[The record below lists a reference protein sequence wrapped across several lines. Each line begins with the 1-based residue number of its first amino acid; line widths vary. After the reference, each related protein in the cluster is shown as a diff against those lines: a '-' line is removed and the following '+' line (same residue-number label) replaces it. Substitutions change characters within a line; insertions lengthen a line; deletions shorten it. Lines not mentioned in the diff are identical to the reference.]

1 MRAMP
6 DLRIL
11 VTGFEPF
18 GGDSVNPSW
27 LVAQHLSRASIAG
40 AQLQALQLPCVF
52 GLSAQVLAQALVQHQ
67 PDVVLALGL
76 AQGREGISIE
86 RVAINVDDA
95 RIADNAA
102 HQPIDIPVVPGGP
115 AAYFSTLPIK
125 RLAQGLQQAGHSAH
139 VSQTAGTF
147 VCNHVFYALQ
157 HHLQGQRVMSGF
169 VHLPALPEQAARA
182 GRPTPPSMALAA
194 QVAAV
199 QCLVELCVAHQPD
212 GHTGDVLVSG
222 GAIS

>member
-1 MRAMP
+1 M
-6 DLRIL
+6 RIL
-11 VTGFEPF
+11 LTGFEPF
-18 GGDSVNPSW
+18 GGGSVNPSW
-27 LVAQHLSRASIAG
+27 LVAQHLAG
-40 AQLQALQLPCVF
+40 VDLAGEQLQAVQLPCVF
-52 GLSAQVLAQALVQHQ
+52 GLSAQRLVQALAQHQ

-95 RIADNAA
+95 RIPDNAGQ
-102 HQPIDIPVVPGGP
+102 QPIDTPVVSGGP

-125 RLAQGLQQAGHSAH
+125 RLAQGLQQAGHAAH
-139 VSQTAGTF
+139 ISQTAGTF

-157 HHLQGQRVMSGF
+157 HHLRGQGVMSGF

-199 QCLVELCVAHQPD
+199 QKLLQLCVAHASD
-212 GHTGDVLVSG
+212 GDVRVSG
-222 GAIS
+222 GAIH

>member
-1 MRAMP
+1 M
-6 DLRIL
+6 RIL
-11 VTGFEPF
+11 LTGFEPF

-27 LVAQHLSRASIAG
+27 LVAQQLEGMSFAG
-40 AQLQALQLPCVF
+40 AQVQAVQLPCVF
-52 GLSAQVLAQALVQHQ
+52 GISAQVLLQALAQHQ

-95 RIADNAA
+95 RMADNAG
-102 HQPIDIPVVPGGP
+102 HQPIDTPVVPGGP

-125 RLAQGLQQAGHSAH
+125 RLAQGLQQAGHPAH
-139 VSQTAGTF
+139 ISQTAGTF

-157 HHLQGQRVMSGF
+157 HHLLGQHVMSGF
-169 VHLPALPEQAARA
+169 VHLPALPEQADRA
-182 GRPTPPSMALAA
+182 PDPRPPHMALSD

-199 QCLVELCVAHQPD
+199 QKLLQLCVAHASRRE
-212 GHTGDVLVSG
+212 GDVRVSG
-222 GAIS
+222 GAIH

>member
-1 MRAMP
+1 MTSP
-6 DLRIL
+6 RIL
-11 VTGFEPF
+11 LTGFEPF

-27 LVAQHLSRASIAG
+27 LVAQHLAGVQFAG
-40 AQLQALQLPCVF
+40 AQLQAVQLPCVF
-52 GLSAQVLAQALVQHQ
+52 GLSAQLLVQALAQHQ

-95 RIADNAA
+95 RIPDNAGQ
-102 HQPIDIPVVPGGP
+102 QPIDTPVVPGGP
-115 AAYFSTLPIK
+115 AAYFSTLPSK
-125 RLAQGLQQAGHSAH
+125 RLAQGLQQAGHP
-139 VSQTAGTF
+139 VNISQTAGTF

-199 QCLVELCVAHQPD
+199 QCLLELCVDHRASAHA
-212 GHTGDVLVSG
+212 GDVRVSG
-222 GAIS
+222 GAIH

>member
-1 MRAMP
+1 M
-6 DLRIL
+6 RIL
-11 VTGFEPF
+11 LTGFEPF
-18 GGDSVNPSW
+18 GGGSVNPSW
-27 LVAQHLSRASIAG
+27 LVAQHLAG
-40 AQLQALQLPCVF
+40 VDLAGEQLQAVQLPCVF
-52 GLSAQVLAQALVQHQ
+52 GLSAQRLVQALAQHQ

-95 RIADNAA
+95 RIPDNAGQ
-102 HQPIDIPVVPGGP
+102 QPIDTPVVPGGP

-125 RLAQGLQQAGHSAH
+125 RLAQGLQQAGHAAH
-139 VSQTAGTF
+139 ISQTAGTF

-157 HHLQGQRVMSGF
+157 HHLHGQGVMSGF

-182 GRPTPPSMALAA
+182 GQPTPPSMALAA

-199 QCLVELCVAHQPD
+199 QQLLQLCMAHAS
-212 GHTGDVLVSG
+212 GRGGDVRVSG
-222 GAIS
+222 GAIH

>member
-11 VTGFEPF
+11 ITGFEPF

-40 AQLQALQLPCVF
+40 AQVQALQLPCVF
-52 GLSAQVLAQALVQHQ
+52 GVSAQVLAQALAQHQ

-95 RIADNAA
+95 RIPDNAGQ
-102 HQPIDIPVVPGGP
+102 QPIDTPVVPGGP

-125 RLAQGLQQAGHSAH
+125 RLVQGLQQAVHPVH
-139 VSQTAGTF
+139 ISQTAGTF

-157 HHLQGQRVMSGF
+157 HHLRGQHVMSGF

-199 QCLVELCVAHQPD
+199 QQLLQLCVAHASD
-212 GHTGDVLVSG
+212 GDVRVSG
-222 GAIS
+222 GAIH

>member
-11 VTGFEPF
+11 ITGFESF

-40 AQLQALQLPCVF
+40 AQVQALQLPCVF
-52 GLSAQVLAQALVQHQ
+52 GVSAQVLVQALSQHQ

-95 RIADNAA
+95 RIPDNAGQ
-102 HQPIDIPVVPGGP
+102 QPIDTPVVPGGP

-125 RLAQGLQQAGHSAH
+125 RLISSLCISSFLVRTLSGLMWVEA
-139 VSQTAGTF
+139 V
-147 VCNHVFYALQ
+147 L
-157 HHLQGQRVMSGF
+157 SGW
-169 VHLPALPEQAARA
+169 
-182 GRPTPPSMALAA
+182 
-194 QVAAV
+194 
-199 QCLVELCVAHQPD
+199 
-212 GHTGDVLVSG
+212 
-222 GAIS
+222 I

>member
-6 DLRIL
+6 GLRIL
-11 VTGFEPF
+11 LTGFEPF
-18 GGDSVNPSW
+18 GGDSVNPAW

-40 AQLQALQLPCVF
+40 AQVLAVQLPCVF
-52 GLSAQVLAQALVQHQ
+52 GLSAQVLVQALAQHS

-76 AQGREGISIE
+76 AQGREGVSIE

-95 RIADNAA
+95 RIPDNAGQ
-102 HQPIDIPVVPGGP
+102 QPIDTPVVPGGP
-115 AAYFSTLPIK
+115 AAYFCTLPIK
-125 RLAQGLQQAGHSAH
+125 RLAQGLQQAGHP
-139 VSQTAGTF
+139 VNISQTAGTF

-182 GRPTPPSMALAA
+182 GRPTPPSMNLAA

-199 QCLVELCVAHQPD
+199 QQLLRLCVDQHTD
-212 GHTGDVLVSG
+212 GHGGDVRVGS
-222 GAIS
+222 GAIH

>member
-95 RIADNAA
+95 RIPDNAGQ
-102 HQPIDIPVVPGGP
+102 QPIDTPVVPGGP

-125 RLAQGLQQAGHSAH
+125 RLAQGLQQAGHPVH
-139 VSQTAGTF
+139 ISQTAGTF

-157 HHLQGQRVMSGF
+157 HHLRGQHVMSGF

-182 GRPTPPSMALAA
+182 GRPTPPSMALAD

-199 QCLVELCVAHQPD
+199 QQLLQLCVAHASD
-212 GHTGDVLVSG
+212 GDVRVSG
-222 GAIS
+222 GAIH

>member
-1 MRAMP
+1 M
-6 DLRIL
+6 RIL
-11 VTGFEPF
+11 LTGFEPF

-27 LVAQHLSRASIAG
+27 LVAQHLAGVDLAG

-52 GLSAQVLAQALVQHQ
+52 GLSAQRLVQALAQHQ
-67 PDVVLALGL
+67 PDVVVALGL

-86 RVAINVDDA
+86 RVAINLDDA
-95 RIADNAA
+95 RIPDNAGQ
-102 HQPIDIPVVPGGP
+102 QPIDTPVVSGGP

-125 RLAQGLQQAGHSAH
+125 RLAQGLQHAGHPVH
-139 VSQTAGTF
+139 ISQTAGTF

-157 HHLQGQRVMSGF
+157 HHLHGQRVMSGF

-182 GRPTPPSMALAA
+182 GRPTPPSMALAD

-199 QCLVELCVAHQPD
+199 QKLLQLCVAHASD
-212 GHTGDVLVSG
+212 GDVRVSG
-222 GAIS
+222 GAIH

>member
-1 MRAMP
+1 M
-6 DLRIL
+6 
-11 VTGFEPF
+11 
-18 GGDSVNPSW
+18 
-27 LVAQHLSRASIAG
+27 
-40 AQLQALQLPCVF
+40 QLPCVF
-52 GLSAQVLAQALVQHQ
+52 GLSAQLLVQALAQHQ

-95 RIADNAA
+95 RIPDNVGQ
-102 HQPIDIPVVPGGP
+102 QPIDTPVVPGGP

-125 RLAQGLQQAGHSAH
+125 RLAQGLQQAGHP
-139 VSQTAGTF
+139 VNISQTAGTF

-157 HHLQGQRVMSGF
+157 HHLYGQRAMSGF
-169 VHLPALPEQAARA
+169 VHLPARPEQAARA
-182 GRPTPPSMALAA
+182 GRPTPPSMALAD

-199 QCLVELCVAHQPD
+199 QQLLLLCVAHQAD
-212 GHTGDVLVSG
+212 GSAGDVRVSG

>member
-1 MRAMP
+1 MTDP
-6 DLRIL
+6 RIL
-11 VTGFEPF
+11 LTGFEPF
-18 GGDSVNPSW
+18 GGESVNPSW
-27 LVAQHLSRASIAG
+27 LVAQHLAGVHMAG
-40 AQLQALQLPCVF
+40 AHLQAVQLPCVF
-52 GLSAQVLAQALVQHQ
+52 GLSAQLLVQALAQHQ

-95 RIADNAA
+95 RIPDNAGQ
-102 HQPIDIPVVPGGP
+102 QPIDTPVVPGGP

-125 RLAQGLQQAGHSAH
+125 RLAQGLQQAGHP
-139 VSQTAGTF
+139 VNISQTAGTF

-157 HHLQGQRVMSGF
+157 HQLQGQRVMSGF

-199 QCLVELCVAHQPD
+199 QQLLRLCVDQHTD
-212 GHTGDVLVSG
+212 GHGGDVRVGS
-222 GAIS
+222 GAIH

>member
-1 MRAMP
+1 M
-6 DLRIL
+6 RIL
-11 VTGFEPF
+11 LTGFEPF

-27 LVAQHLSRASIAG
+27 LVAQHLAGVDLAG
-40 AQLQALQLPCVF
+40 AQLQALQLPCVL
-52 GLSAQVLAQALVQHQ
+52 GLSAQRLVQALAQHQ
-67 PDVVLALGL
+67 PDVVVALGL

-95 RIADNAA
+95 RIPDNAGQ
-102 HQPIDIPVVPGGP
+102 QPIDTPVVPGGP

-125 RLAQGLQQAGHSAH
+125 RLAQGLQQAGHPVH
-139 VSQTAGTF
+139 ISQTAGTF

-157 HHLQGQRVMSGF
+157 HHLRGQHVMSGF

-182 GRPTPPSMALAA
+182 GRPTPPSMALAD

-199 QCLVELCVAHQPD
+199 QQLLQLCVAHASD
-212 GHTGDVLVSG
+212 GDVRVSG
-222 GAIS
+222 GAIH

>member
-1 MRAMP
+1 M
-6 DLRIL
+6 RIL
-11 VTGFEPF
+11 LTGFEPF

-27 LVAQHLSRASIAG
+27 LVAQQLEGMSFAG
-40 AQLQALQLPCVF
+40 AQVQAVQLPCVF
-52 GLSAQVLAQALVQHQ
+52 GISAQVLLQALAQHQ

-95 RIADNAA
+95 RMADNAGR
-102 HQPIDIPVVPGGP
+102 QPIDTPVVPGGP

-125 RLAQGLQQAGHSAH
+125 RLAQGLQQAGHPAH
-139 VSQTAGTF
+139 ISQTAGTF

-157 HHLQGQRVMSGF
+157 HHLLGQHVMSGF
-169 VHLPALPEQAARA
+169 VHLPALPEQADRA
-182 GRPTPPSMALAA
+182 PDPRPPHMALSD

-199 QCLVELCVAHQPD
+199 QQLLQLCVAHASRRE
-212 GHTGDVLVSG
+212 GDVRVSG
-222 GAIS
+222 GAIH

>member
-1 MRAMP
+1 MA

-11 VTGFEPF
+11 LTGFEPF
-18 GGDSVNPSW
+18 GGDSINPSW
-27 LVAQHLSRASIAG
+27 LVARHLAGVQWAG
-40 AQLQALQLPCVF
+40 AQVQAVQLPCVF
-52 GLSAQVLAQALVQHQ
+52 GLSAQVLMQALAHHQ

-95 RIADNAA
+95 RIPDNAGQ
-102 HQPIDIPVVPGGP
+102 QPIDTPVVPGGP

-125 RLAQGLQQAGHSAH
+125 RWVQGLQQAGHAAH
-139 VSQTAGTF
+139 ISQTAGTF

-157 HHLQGQRVMSGF
+157 HHLHGQRAMSGF

-199 QCLVELCVAHQPD
+199 RHLMHLCVAHASD
-212 GHTGDVLVSG
+212 GDVRVTG
-222 GAIS
+222 GAVH

>member
-11 VTGFEPF
+11 ITGFEPF

-40 AQLQALQLPCVF
+40 AQVQALQLPCVF
-52 GLSAQVLAQALVQHQ
+52 GVSAQVLV

-95 RIADNAA
+95 RIPDNAGQ
-102 HQPIDIPVVPGGP
+102 QPIDTPVVPGGP

-125 RLAQGLQQAGHSAH
+125 RLVQGLQQAGHPAH
-139 VSQTAGTF
+139 ISQTAGTF
-147 VCNHVFYALQ
+147 ACNHVFYALQ
-157 HHLQGQRVMSGF
+157 HHLYGQRAMSGF

-182 GRPTPPSMALAA
+182 GRPTPPSMALAD

-199 QCLVELCVAHQPD
+199 QCLLQLCVASHDD
-212 GHTGDVLVSG
+212 GHAGDVRVSG
-222 GAIS
+222 GAIH

>member
-6 DLRIL
+6 DLRVL

-40 AQLQALQLPCVF
+40 VQVQAVQLPCVF
-52 GLSAQVLAQALVQHQ
+52 GLSAHVLAQALAQHP

-76 AQGREGISIE
+76 AQGRDGISIE

-95 RIADNAA
+95 RVSDNAGQ
-102 HQPIDIPVVPGGP
+102 QPIDTPVVPGGP

-125 RLAQGLQQAGHSAH
+125 HLVQGLQQAGHAAH
-139 VSQTAGTF
+139 ISQTAGTF

-157 HHLQGQRVMSGF
+157 HHLHGQPAMSGF

-182 GRPTPPSMALAA
+182 GRPTPPSMALAD

-199 QCLVELCVAHQPD
+199 QCLLQLCVSHRAD
-212 GHTGDVLVSG
+212 GSAGDVRVSG
-222 GAIS
+222 GAIH

>member
-1 MRAMP
+1 M
-6 DLRIL
+6 RIL
-11 VTGFEPF
+11 LTGFEPF
-18 GGDSVNPSW
+18 GGGSVNPSW
-27 LVAQHLSRASIAG
+27 LVAQHLAG
-40 AQLQALQLPCVF
+40 VDLAGEQLQAVQLPCVF
-52 GLSAQVLAQALVQHQ
+52 GLSAQRLVQALAQHQ

-95 RIADNAA
+95 RIPDNAGQ
-102 HQPIDIPVVPGGP
+102 QPIDTPVVSGGP

-125 RLAQGLQQAGHSAH
+125 RLAQGLQQAGHAAH
-139 VSQTAGTF
+139 ISQTAGTF
-147 VCNHVFYALQ
+147 VCNHVFFTMQ
-157 HHLQGQRVMSGF
+157 HHLRGQHVMSGF

-199 QCLVELCVAHQPD
+199 QKLLQLCVAHASD
-212 GHTGDVLVSG
+212 GDVRVSG
-222 GAIS
+222 GAIH

>member
-1 MRAMP
+1 MA

-11 VTGFEPF
+11 LTGFEPF
-18 GGDSVNPSW
+18 GGDSINPAW
-27 LVAQHLSRASIAG
+27 LVAQHLTGMHWAG
-40 AQLQALQLPCVF
+40 AQVQAVQLPCVF
-52 GLSAQVLAQALVQHQ
+52 GLSAQVLVQAVAQHQ

-95 RIADNAA
+95 RIPDNAGQ
-102 HQPIDIPVVPGGP
+102 QPIDTPVVPGGP

-125 RLAQGLQQAGHSAH
+125 RLAQGLQQAGHPAH
-139 VSQTAGTF
+139 ISQTAGTF

-157 HHLQGQRVMSGF
+157 HHLHGQGVMSGF

-182 GRPTPPSMALAA
+182 GRPTPPSLALAA

-199 QCLVELCVAHQPD
+199 QQLLALCVDHRASAHA
-212 GHTGDVLVSG
+212 GDVRLVG

>member
-6 DLRIL
+6 DLRVL

-40 AQLQALQLPCVF
+40 VQVQAVQLPCVF
-52 GLSAQVLAQALVQHQ
+52 GLSAQVLVQSLVQHT

-95 RIADNAA
+95 RIPDNAGQ
-102 HQPIDIPVVPGGP
+102 QPIDTPVVPGGP

-125 RLAQGLQQAGHSAH
+125 RLAQGLQQAGHVAQI
-139 VSQTAGTF
+139 SQTAGTF

-157 HHLQGQRVMSGF
+157 YHLHGQRAMSGF
-169 VHLPALPEQAARA
+169 VHLPALPELAARA
-182 GRPTPPSMALAA
+182 GQPTPASMALAA

-199 QCLVELCVAHQPD
+199 QQLLALCVEHRAS
-212 GHTGDVLVSG
+212 GDVGDVRLAG

>member
-11 VTGFEPF
+11 IAGFEPF

-40 AQLQALQLPCVF
+40 AQVQALQLPCVF
-52 GLSAQVLAQALVQHQ
+52 GVSAQVLVQALAQHQ

-95 RIADNAA
+95 RIPDNAGQ
-102 HQPIDIPVVPGGP
+102 QPIDTPVVPGGP

-125 RLAQGLQQAGHSAH
+125 RLVLGLQQAGHPAH
-139 VSQTAGTF
+139 ISQTAGTF
-147 VCNHVFYALQ
+147 ACNHVFYALQ
-157 HHLQGQRVMSGF
+157 HHLYGQRAMSGF

-182 GRPTPPSMALAA
+182 GRPTPPSMALAD

-199 QCLVELCVAHQPD
+199 LCLLLLCVASHDD
-212 GHTGDVLVSG
+212 GHAGDVRVSG
-222 GAIS
+222 GAIH

>member
-1 MRAMP
+1 MTDP
-6 DLRIL
+6 RIL
-11 VTGFEPF
+11 LTGFEPF
-18 GGDSVNPSW
+18 GGESVNPSW
-27 LVAQHLSRASIAG
+27 LVAQHLAGVHMAG
-40 AQLQALQLPCVF
+40 AHLQAVQLPCVF
-52 GLSAQVLAQALVQHQ
+52 GLSAQLLAQALAQHQ

-95 RIADNAA
+95 RIPDNAGQ
-102 HQPIDIPVVPGGP
+102 QPIDTPVVPGGP

-125 RLAQGLQQAGHSAH
+125 RLSQGLQQAGHPVH
-139 VSQTAGTF
+139 ISQTAGTF

-157 HHLQGQRVMSGF
+157 HHLHGQRVMSGF

-182 GRPTPPSMALAA
+182 GRPTPPSMALVA

-199 QCLVELCVAHQPD
+199 QQLLELCLAHASD
-212 GHTGDVLVSG
+212 SDVRVSG
-222 GAIS
+222 GAIH

>member
-1 MRAMP
+1 M
-6 DLRIL
+6 RIL
-11 VTGFEPF
+11 LTGFEPF

-27 LVAQHLSRASIAG
+27 LVAQHLAGVHLAG
-40 AQLQALQLPCVF
+40 AQLQAVQLPCVF
-52 GLSAQVLAQALVQHQ
+52 GLSAQRLVQALAQHQ
-67 PDVVLALGL
+67 PDVVVALGL

-95 RIADNAA
+95 RIPDNAGQ
-102 HQPIDIPVVPGGP
+102 QPIDTPVVSGGP

-125 RLAQGLQQAGHSAH
+125 RLAQGVQQAGHPVH
-139 VSQTAGTF
+139 ISQTAGTF

-157 HHLQGQRVMSGF
+157 HHLRGQHVISGF

-182 GRPTPPSMALAA
+182 GRPTPPSMALAD

-199 QCLVELCVAHQPD
+199 QQLLQLCVAHASD
-212 GHTGDVLVSG
+212 GDVRVSG
-222 GAIS
+222 GAIH

>member
-6 DLRIL
+6 DLRVL

-40 AQLQALQLPCVF
+40 VQVQAVQLPCVF
-52 GLSAQVLAQALVQHQ
+52 GLSAQVLVQSLAQHQ

-95 RIADNAA
+95 RIPDNTGQ
-102 HQPIDIPVVPGGP
+102 QPIDTPVVPGGP

-125 RLAQGLQQAGHSAH
+125 RLAQGLQQAGHAAH
-139 VSQTAGTF
+139 ISQTAGTF

-157 HHLQGQRVMSGF
+157 HHLHGQGVMSGF

-182 GRPTPPSMALAA
+182 GRPTPPSMALAD
-194 QVAAV
+194 QVAV
-199 QCLVELCVAHQPD
+199 VKQLLVLCVDHRAS
-212 GHTGDVLVSG
+212 GHVGDVRLAG

>member
-1 MRAMP
+1 M
-6 DLRIL
+6 RIL
-11 VTGFEPF
+11 LTGFEPF
-18 GGDSVNPSW
+18 GGGSVNPSW
-27 LVAQHLSRASIAG
+27 LVAQHLAG
-40 AQLQALQLPCVF
+40 VDLAGEQLQAVQLPCVF
-52 GLSAQVLAQALVQHQ
+52 GLSAQRLVQALAQHQ

-95 RIADNAA
+95 RIPDNAGQ
-102 HQPIDIPVVPGGP
+102 QPIDTPVVSGGP

-125 RLAQGLQQAGHSAH
+125 RLAQGLQQAGHAAH
-139 VSQTAGTF
+139 ISQTAGTF
-147 VCNHVFYALQ
+147 VCNHVFFTMQ
-157 HHLQGQRVMSGF
+157 HHLRGQHVMSGF

-199 QCLVELCVAHQPD
+199 QQLLQLCMAHAS
-212 GHTGDVLVSG
+212 GRGGDVRVSG
-222 GAIS
+222 GAIH

>member
-1 MRAMP
+1 M
-6 DLRIL
+6 RIL

-27 LVAQHLSRASIAG
+27 LVAQQLEGMSFAG
-40 AQLQALQLPCVF
+40 AQVQAVQLPCVF
-52 GLSAQVLAQALVQHQ
+52 GISAQVLVQALAQHQ

-95 RIADNAA
+95 RIPDNAGQ
-102 HQPIDIPVVPGGP
+102 QPIDTPVVPGGP

-125 RLAQGLQQAGHSAH
+125 RLAQGLQQAGHPAH
-139 VSQTAGTF
+139 ISQTAGTF

-157 HHLQGQRVMSGF
+157 HHLLGQHVMSGF
-169 VHLPALPEQAARA
+169 VHLPALPEQADRA
-182 GRPTPPSMALAA
+182 PSPRPPHMALSD

-199 QCLVELCVAHQPD
+199 QKLLQLCVAHASRRE
-212 GHTGDVLVSG
+212 GDVRVSG
-222 GAIS
+222 GAIH

>member
-1 MRAMP
+1 MP

-11 VTGFEPF
+11 LTGFEPF
-18 GGDSVNPSW
+18 AGDSVNPSW
-27 LVAQHLSRASIAG
+27 MVAQQLSRASIAG
-40 AQLQALQLPCVF
+40 AQVQAVQLPCVF
-52 GLSAQVLAQALVQHQ
+52 GISVQVLAQALAHHQ

-95 RIADNAA
+95 RIPDNAGQ
-102 HQPIDIPVVPGGP
+102 QPIDTPVVPGGP
-115 AAYFSTLPIK
+115 AAHFSTLPIK
-125 RLAQGLQQAGHSAH
+125 RLAQGLQQAGHPAH
-139 VSQTAGTF
+139 ISQTAGTF

-157 HHLQGQRVMSGF
+157 HQLHGLRAISGF
-169 VHLPALPEQAARA
+169 IHLPALPEQAARA
-182 GRPTPPSMALAA
+182 GRPTPPSMALAD

-199 QCLVELCVAHQPD
+199 RCLLQLCVAHASEVD
-212 GHTGDVLVSG
+212 LRVSG

>member
-11 VTGFEPF
+11 ITGFEPF

-40 AQLQALQLPCVF
+40 AQVQALQLPCVF
-52 GLSAQVLAQALVQHQ
+52 GVSVQVLVQALAQHQ

-95 RIADNAA
+95 RIPDNAGQ
-102 HQPIDIPVVPGGP
+102 QPIDTPVVPGGP

-125 RLAQGLQQAGHSAH
+125 RLVLGLQQACHPAH
-139 VSQTAGTF
+139 ISQTAGTF
-147 VCNHVFYALQ
+147 SCNHVFYALQ
-157 HHLQGQRVMSGF
+157 HHLYGQRAMSGF

-182 GRPTPPSMALAA
+182 GRPTPPSMALAD

-199 QCLVELCVAHQPD
+199 QCLLQLCVASHDD
-212 GHTGDVLVSG
+212 GHAGDVRVSG
-222 GAIS
+222 GAIH

>member
-1 MRAMP
+1 M
-6 DLRIL
+6 RIL

-18 GGDSVNPSW
+18 GGDSINPAW
-27 LVAQHLSRASIAG
+27 LVAQHLAGVHWAG
-40 AQLQALQLPCVF
+40 AQVQAVQLPCVF
-52 GLSAQVLAQALVQHQ
+52 GLSAQVLVQAVAQHQ

-95 RIADNAA
+95 RIPDNAGQ
-102 HQPIDIPVVPGGP
+102 QPIDTPVVPGGP

-125 RLAQGLQQAGHSAH
+125 RLAQGLQQAGHPVH
-139 VSQTAGTF
+139 ISQTAGTF

-157 HHLQGQRVMSGF
+157 HHLHGQGVMSGF

-182 GRPTPPSMALAA
+182 GRPTPPSLALAA

-199 QCLVELCVAHQPD
+199 QQLLALCVDHASD
-212 GHTGDVLVSG
+212 GDVRVSG
-222 GAIS
+222 GAIH

>member
-11 VTGFEPF
+11 ITGFEPF

-40 AQLQALQLPCVF
+40 AQVQALQLPCVF
-52 GLSAQVLAQALVQHQ
+52 GVSAQVLVQALSQHQ

-95 RIADNAA
+95 RIPDNAGQ
-102 HQPIDIPVVPGGP
+102 QPIDTPVVPGGP

-125 RLAQGLQQAGHSAH
+125 RLVQGLHQAGHPAH
-139 VSQTAGTF
+139 ISQTAGTF
-147 VCNHVFYALQ
+147 ACNHVFYALQ
-157 HHLQGQRVMSGF
+157 HHLYGQRAISGF

-182 GRPTPPSMALAA
+182 GRPTPPSMALAD

-199 QCLVELCVAHQPD
+199 QCLLELCVDHRASAHA
-212 GHTGDVLVSG
+212 GDVRVSG
-222 GAIS
+222 GAIH